1 MSSSGSGNSSNNPNH
16 GFPPMDNRFQD
27 MRDKMNRDRE
37 AFFGTDSPQPFFG
50 RESPFF
56 RHPGSGFEDFPGP
69 QRTNSASPSAN
80 LMGFPDKMESS
91 RKSSAP
97 SAAPSS
103 DSNSNQAES
112 VPIRVFH
119 EKHKYAPGGHSRT
132 ADLPGS
138 AGPAGASQR
147 GPPEQH
153 GSPRVTRAFSEPPK
167 NFSARILKTKIPLGN
182 VSEQSEHNLS
192 TSASEPSVP
201 HSESPS
207 RGTSVSGNEAAPT
220 SGPQKS
226 RENTTEPTVRHIPIM
241 VEGREEPLNIGAAT
255 ARSENAKKPSDFYPS
270 NVQKMPPTSLKVNNL
285 KNVQNQEP
293 TSPLSPIPSD
303 QPIPMGYHLESVDN
317 NVVPVSISGATKV
330 QRGEVENQNQ
340 DQKSRENTIDKKDK
354 KKLSSEQEPVSL
366 IPIPLPCGQEYLQQ
380 QQNQNHQQGK
390 PSHQPEQQPGPA
402 PGPTPAGS
410 APVPVTVKIKVNQ
423 DDPCFSKLNKI
434 MENVLDLE
442 KQLSAFVGDK
452 NSKEYKFLDEMLT
465 RNLLALDGIETAGR
479 DDVRQQRKESIKSI
493 NRCLSILESKAKT
506 NQAEKNN
513 AILSDLAQHK

>member
-1 MSSSGSGNSSNNPNH
+1 MKNI
-16 GFPPMDNRFQD
+16 
-27 MRDKMNRDRE
+27 
-37 AFFGTDSPQPFFG
+37 
-50 RESPFF
+50 SPFIF
-56 RHPGSGFEDFPGP
+56 QHPGSGFEDFPGP

-138 AGPAGASQR
+138 VGSVGASQR

-255 ARSENAKKPSDFYPS
+255 ARSENAKKPSDFYPP
-270 NVQKMPPTSLKVNNL
+270 NVNKIPPTSLKVNNL

-317 NVVPVSISGATKV
+317 NVAPVSVSGATKI

-366 IPIPLPCGQEYLQQ
+366 IPIPLPCGQEHLQQ

-390 PSHQPEQQPGPA
+390 PSHQPEQHPGPA

>member
-1 MSSSGSGNSSNNPNH
+1 
-16 GFPPMDNRFQD
+16 MDNRFQD

-56 RHPGSGFEDFPGP
+56 RQSRPGSGFEDFPGP

-97 SAAPSS
+97 PAAPSS

-112 VPIRVFH
+112 VPIRVLH

-132 ADLPGS
+132 ADLPAS

-201 HSESPS
+201 HSKSPS
-207 RGTSVSGNEAAPT
+207 RGTSVSGTEAAPT

-255 ARSENAKKPSDFYPS
+255 ARSESAKKPSDFYPS
-270 NVQKMPPTSLKVNNL
+270 NVNKMERPRDQPPKPPTSLKVNNL

-317 NVVPVSISGATKV
+317 NVAAAVPVSVSGAAKI
-330 QRGEVENQNQ
+330 QSGEGENNQ
-340 DQKSRENTIDKKDK
+340 DQKSRENTIDKKEK
-354 KKLSSEQEPVSL
+354 KKLSSEQEPVSF
-366 IPIPLPCGQEYLQQ
+366 IPIPMPCAPEHLQ

-402 PGPTPAGS
+402 PGPTLAAA
-410 APVPVTVKIKVNQ
+410 APIPVTVKIKMNQ

-442 KQLSAFVGDK
+442 KQLSAFQGEK

-465 RNLLALDGIETAGR
+465 RNLLALDEIETAGR

>member
-1 MSSSGSGNSSNNPNH
+1 
-16 GFPPMDNRFQD
+16 
-27 MRDKMNRDRE
+27 MNRDRE
-37 AFFGTDSPQPFFG
+37 AFFGTESPQPFFG

-56 RHPGSGFEDFPGP
+56 RQSRPGSGFEDFPSGP
-69 QRTNSASPSAN
+69 QRTNSASPAN

-97 SAAPSS
+97 PAAPSS

-132 ADLPGS
+132 ADLPAS
-138 AGPAGASQR
+138 AAPAGASQR
-147 GPPEQH
+147 GPPEQQ

-207 RGTSVSGNEAAPT
+207 RGTSVSGAAAAPT
-220 SGPQKS
+220 SGASVPTYGPAKS

-255 ARSENAKKPSDFYPS
+255 ARSESAKKPSDFYPS
-270 NVQKMPPTSLKVNNL
+270 NVNKVERPRDQPPKPPTSLKVNNL

-317 NVVPVSISGATKV
+317 VAAPASVSGTAKIQSGE
-330 QRGEVENQNQ
+330 GENNQ

-354 KKLSSEQEPVSL
+354 KKLSSEQEPVSF
-366 IPIPLPCGQEYLQQ
+366 IPIPMPCAPEHL
-380 QQNQNHQQGK
+380 QQNQNIQQGKK
-390 PSHQPEQQPGPA
+390 PSHQPEQDGG
-402 PGPTPAGS
+402 PGPTPGA
-410 APVPVTVKIKVNQ
+410 APIPVPVTVKIKMNQ

-442 KQLSAFVGDK
+442 KQLSAFVGEK

-479 DDVRQQRKESIKSI
+479 EDVRQQRKESIKSI
-493 NRCLSILESKAKT
+493 TRCLSILESKAKT

>member
-1 MSSSGSGNSSNNPNH
+1 
-16 GFPPMDNRFQD
+16 MDSKRLLHFHFNKLKPQLLVFENISPLIFQ
-27 MRDKMNRDRE
+27 
-37 AFFGTDSPQPFFG
+37 
-50 RESPFF
+50 
-56 RHPGSGFEDFPGP
+56 HPGSGFEDFPGP

-317 NVVPVSISGATKV
+317 NVVPVSVSGATKI

-366 IPIPLPCGQEYLQQ
+366 IPIPLPCGQEHLQ